1 MCQLCV
7 TGRFQEQVGTAWKDR
22 QFARQFFSKVL
33 STLIYTL
40 EYTSALTYEN
50 LCMTGEGH
58 QGCRGQM
65 SVAGAKGRF
74 MGCLK
79 LWKKSEGKRKSVQ
92 LTRNETA

>member
-1 MCQLCV
+1 
-7 TGRFQEQVGTAWKDR
+7 
-22 QFARQFFSKVL
+22 
-33 STLIYTL
+33 
-40 EYTSALTYEN
+40 
-50 LCMTGEGH
+50 MTGEGH